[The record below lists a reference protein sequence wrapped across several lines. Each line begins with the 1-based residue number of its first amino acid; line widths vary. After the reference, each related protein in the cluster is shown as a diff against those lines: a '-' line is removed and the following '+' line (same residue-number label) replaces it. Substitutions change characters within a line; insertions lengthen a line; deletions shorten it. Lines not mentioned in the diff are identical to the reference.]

1 MVLIS
6 LEQAATEEQGLKM
19 NLVWHSV
26 FQSSLLEF
34 PVNFPKY
41 GDLWLQKMNIA
52 AAKMLDGVNGWQHS
66 GPLHLTYTVI
76 Q

>member
-6 LEQAATEEQGLKM
+6 LEQVATEEQGLKM
-19 NLVWHSV
+19 NLVWDSV
-26 FQSSLLEF
+26 FQSSLLELPF
-34 PVNFPKY
+34 NFLKY

-52 AAKMLDGVNGWQHS
+52 AAKMLDDGNGWQQS
-66 GPLHLTYTVI
+66 GHLHLTCTVI